1 MTATAC
7 RASGFRSI
15 REYGRNPASASPSVR
30 AARRPLA
37 PGFRGPVALFGD
49 PHDQSLECLH
59 GSAQSIQRETLM
71 NATRYIVTAI
81 LAILFGS
88 VPFAAVAAGC
98 WHVTQTQSAGL

>member
-1 MTATAC
+1 
-7 RASGFRSI
+7 
-15 REYGRNPASASPSVR
+15 
-30 AARRPLA
+30 
-37 PGFRGPVALFGD
+37 
-49 PHDQSLECLH
+49 
-59 GSAQSIQRETLM
+59 M